1 MLSHIDSDP
10 LQQIPLSVSVAPA
23 LARGHVETPRP
34 PCAFLFPLSAR
45 TREHVTTPHNLCTAH
60 RVCHILRQM
69 CAVAVRSVS
78 IRAKRDIAGLIRSYG
93 ARQSQEDPLGS
104 SRLGDDGLRWVRWL
118 KAGLP
123 GDVWGHP
130 RSAHSHV
137 YALRPIGVIGIQE
150 IDSPLI

>member
-1 MLSHIDSDP
+1 MPTS
-10 LQQIPLSVSVAPA
+10 
-23 LARGHVETPRP
+23 PRHGSMI
-34 PCAFLFPLSAR
+34 AG
-45 TREHVTTPHNLCTAH
+45 
-60 RVCHILRQM
+60 RVVRKRAQRLRWN
-69 CAVAVRSVS
+69 
-78 IRAKRDIAGLIRSYG
+78 IKRAKEKIKRPLRRIRKVHRLLVYIAGLIRSYG

-104 SRLGDDGLRWVRWL
+104 SRLGDDVRRWVRWL